1 MSNAYASWGGSISRK
16 LESYS
21 TIFMSSN
28 WWMNA
33 WINIRRRYAVELDAS
48 QRNQFKKLRMLFLWN
63 MEDQD
68 EASLLILRNMRKHFT
83 ELRDAYMLK
92 EALRSIYATASNALE
107 ARAAFRRWATL
118 AAATG
123 SREFVAMAKTIR
135 EKLSGIITYWT
146 FDRMS
151 NASTEGFNNKIRWL
165 IRQAYG
171 FRDITYLK
179 LKIFQLPSIQPQKK
193 LWFMAQNGEE
203 AEKRQ
208 KKSPISDNLPD
219 VHPDRKIPRKSGRDW
234 NSDHSESK
242 LVAGSWLEHE
252 TCGLWFRRSN
262 QLS

>member
-1 MSNAYASWGGSISRK
+1 
-16 LESYS
+16 
-21 TIFMSSN
+21 
-28 WWMNA
+28 
-33 WINIRRRYAVELDAS
+33 
-48 QRNQFKKLRMLFLWN
+48 

-68 EASLLILRNMRKHFT
+68 EAGLLILRNMRKHFT

-171 FRDITYLK
+171 FRDVFYLK
-179 LKIFQLPSIQPQKK
+179 LKIFQPPSIQTSEGA
-193 LWFMAQNGEE
+193 LIYGSNRRRG
-203 AEKRQ
+203 EKRR
-208 KKSPISDNLPD
+208 ISIFSYEG
-219 VHPDRKIPRKSGRDW
+219 VFQ
-234 NSDHSESK
+234 
-242 LVAGSWLEHE
+242 
-252 TCGLWFRRSN
+252 T
-262 QLS
+262 LSR